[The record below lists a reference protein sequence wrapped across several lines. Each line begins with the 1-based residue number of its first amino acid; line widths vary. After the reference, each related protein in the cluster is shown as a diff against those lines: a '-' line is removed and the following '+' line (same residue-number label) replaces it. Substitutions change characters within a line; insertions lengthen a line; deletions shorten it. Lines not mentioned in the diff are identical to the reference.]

1 MNGNSKAATNR
12 IFRVR
17 TMATETVCVVG
28 HMQNL
33 VDRPHPDHDPELDRL
48 ITEIVPQVAKLRMLV
63 RKADNYMAE
72 RYIGDSPGIGED
84 TAMDDVFP
92 LGDEPDPP
100 QTQDPGEDD

>member
-1 MNGNSKAATNR
+1 MNGNSKATTNR

-48 ITEIVPQVAKLRMLV
+48 ITELVPQVAKLRMLV

-72 RYIGDSPGIGED
+72 RYIGDNPGIGED
-84 TAMDDVFP
+84 VAIDDIFP
-92 LGDEPDPP
+92 LNGDTIEPDP
-100 QTQDPGEDD
+100 QDPGEDD